1 MLADY
6 GGGIVPEQ
14 SEHPSVEARR
24 PAAVQQ
30 GKLAPTPLR
39 LSDSSPEPGSQAESV
54 SHGFPQEEQEPTGAE
69 PRVCD
74 PESRRYGVV
83 PGHDHPPWPDV

>member
-39 LSDSSPEPGSQAESV
+39 LSDSSPGARQPGRVGEPWV
-54 SHGFPQEEQEPTGAE
+54 SA
-69 PRVCD
+69 
-74 PESRRYGVV
+74 RRTRA
-83 PGHDHPPWPDV
+83 HRC